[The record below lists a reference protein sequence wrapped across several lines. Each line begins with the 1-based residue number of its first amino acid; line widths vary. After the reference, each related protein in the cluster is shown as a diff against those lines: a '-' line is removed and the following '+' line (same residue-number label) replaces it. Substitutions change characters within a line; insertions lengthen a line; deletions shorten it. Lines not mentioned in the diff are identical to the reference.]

1 MKRTFTIISILF
13 SLILSAQQYSG
24 ISKSHKIASTVF
36 DTERE
41 IRVFVPFSYTE
52 SDTQKYPAIYLFDAQ
67 FDAFFDMTAGLMD
80 YMAQI
85 GELNEFII
93 VGIKTEHRPKEFT
106 PKYVN
111 EKTKTDWN
119 DIEIGKSQLLENHLR
134 DEVFPFVEQ
143 NYRVEPFKMAIGHSL
158 GGTFVL
164 NTVFSQ
170 PDFFQAIIAI
180 SPNLSYDYEQLVKAF
195 DEYFKSNESLNKLIY
210 MSAGTVGNM
219 ENKFR
224 KSAQKLDHIIKYHN
238 PKNLNYTFR
247 IFEGENHSTT
257 PIYTISNAFKEVA
270 KIWTI
275 SEENKQKFLENESKL
290 FVEDLKNFY
299 AELSVWA
306 NYEVRPGVD
315 EVNGYGYFCLNA
327 EKTEEALKVFDWA
340 LELYPND
347 ANLYDSKAEALEK
360 SNQLKE
366 AKLYYKKALDVL
378 EKTKNQ
384 YDPENY
390 DYYKSMFSEH
400 LENLKNKK

>member
-1 MKRTFTIISILF
+1 MKRTFSIISILF

-275 SEENKQKFLENESKL
+275 SEENKQKFLEDESKL

-299 AELSVWA
+299 VELSVWA
-306 NYEVRPGVD
+306 SYEVRPGID

-366 AKLYYKKALDVL
+366 AKRYYKKALDVL

-400 LENLKNKK
+400 LENLKK

>member
-1 MKRTFTIISILF
+1 MKRTFSIISILF

-24 ISKSHKIASTVF
+24 ISKSHKITSTVF

-52 SDTQKYPAIYLFDAQ
+52 SDTQKYPTIYLFDAQ

-80 YMAQI
+80 YMVQI

-111 EKTKTDWN
+111 EKTKTDWK

-134 DEVFPFVEQ
+134 DEVFPFVDQ
-143 NYRVEPFKMAIGHSL
+143 KYRVEPFKMAIGHSL

-195 DEYFKSNESLNKLIY
+195 DEYFTSNKSLNKLIY

-270 KIWTI
+270 RIWTI
-275 SEENKQKFLENESKL
+275 SEENKRKFLEDESKL

-306 NYEVRPGVD
+306 NYEVSPGVD

-366 AKLYYKKALDVL
+366 AKRYYKKALDVL
-378 EKTKNQ
+378 EKTKSQ

-400 LENLKNKK
+400 LENLKK

>member
-1 MKRTFTIISILF
+1 MKRTFSLIAILF
-13 SLILSAQQYSG
+13 TCIVSAQQYSG

-52 SDTQKYPAIYLFDAQ
+52 SYTQKYPTIYLFDAQ

-85 GELNEFII
+85 GELNEFIV

-106 PKYVN
+106 PMYVN
-111 EKTKTDWN
+111 EKTKTDWE
-119 DIEIGKSQLLENHLR
+119 DVEIGKSELLENHLKE
-134 DEVFPFVEQ
+134 EVFPFVEQ

-180 SPNLSYDYEQLVKAF
+180 SPNLSYDYEQLIKAF
-195 DEYFKSNESLNKLIY
+195 DDYFKSNESLNKLIY
-210 MSAGTVGNM
+210 MSAGTIGNM
-219 ENKFR
+219 ENRFR
-224 KSAQKLDHIIKYHN
+224 KSAQKLDNIIEYHN
-238 PKNLNYTFR
+238 PEDLNYTFR

-275 SEENKQKFLENESKL
+275 PEDQKQKMLEDKSKF
-290 FVEDLKNFY
+290 FVDDLKGFY

-306 NYEVRPGVD
+306 NYDVKPGVD
-315 EVNGYGYFCLNA
+315 EANGYGYFCLNA

-360 SNQLKE
+360 SNDLKQ
-366 AKLYYKKALDVL
+366 AKNYYKKAMVVL
-378 EKTKNQ
+378 ENTKDQ

-390 DYYKSMFSEH
+390 EYYKSMFSEH

>member
-1 MKRTFTIISILF
+1 MKRTFSLIAILF
-13 SLILSAQQYSG
+13 TFIVSAQQYSG

-52 SDTQKYPAIYLFDAQ
+52 SDTQKYPTIYLFDAQ

-106 PKYVN
+106 PMYVN
-111 EKTKTDWN
+111 DKTKTDWE
-119 DIEIGKSQLLENHLR
+119 DVEIGKSELLENHLKN
-134 DEVFPFVEQ
+134 EVFPFVEQ
-143 NYRVEPFKMAIGHSL
+143 NYRIEPFKMAIGHSL

-195 DEYFKSNESLNKLIY
+195 DDYFKSNESLNKLIY
-210 MSAGTVGNM
+210 MSAGTIGNM
-219 ENKFR
+219 ENRFR
-224 KSAQKLDHIIKYHN
+224 KSAQKLDNIIEYHN
-238 PKNLNYTFR
+238 PEDLNYTFR

-275 SEENKQKFLENESKL
+275 PEDKKQNMLEDESKL
-290 FVEDLKNFY
+290 FVDDLKGFY

-306 NYEVRPGVD
+306 NYDVKPGVD
-315 EVNGYGYFCLNA
+315 EANGYGYFCLNA
-327 EKTEEALKVFDWA
+327 EKTDEALKVFDWA

-360 SNQLKE
+360 SNDLKQ
-366 AKLYYKKALDVL
+366 AKNYYKKAMVVL
-378 EKTKNQ
+378 ENTKDQ

-390 DYYKSMFSEH
+390 EYYKSMFSEH